1 MVGIKRLI
9 QEARNLEPTSPTEPV
24 STNPQQITPVPLV
37 ATSGTEQASSESV
50 SPLNTS
56 QITSEIT
63 EANQDMKD
71 TTEESSGNPSQV
83 LEDDSKPA
91 QKEED
96 RPEQSQSETVVSTE
110 PESSS
115 GVENE
120 QTGQANL
127 KMPHETTGSAAE
139 IDIGKSSDS
148 S

>member
-1 MVGIKRLI
+1 M
-9 QEARNLEPTSPTEPV
+9 
-24 STNPQQITPVPLV
+24 PLL

-56 QITSEIT
+56 QIT

-71 TTEESSGNPSQV
+71 TTDESSGNPSQV
-83 LEDDSKPA
+83 LEDESKPA

-110 PESSS
+110 PERSS

-120 QTGQANL
+120 QTEQANL

-139 IDIGKSSDS
+139 IYTGKSSDS